1 MGHNIFSFIK
11 HISSILYNNIFYY
24 STFQK
29 SDLEISMQ
37 WIYYIILFSVIFGN
51 IDKNEYEIK
60 LYGFNV
66 AKCEVYISDTLYN
79 SKECTKIEY
88 KVKSINFMDIF
99 FNIKNHYLTIIDNQ
113 DFSIKYYQKN
123 TIQPKIHNILETKE
137 LNNRIFYS
145 DNEYEIFKNEY
156 NIFSF
161 LYGLSS
167 GRITNSD
174 KSYIIDREGKK
185 YNAQLA
191 ANGADYELII
201 NEGNSKNGAIEHTD
215 IFLWGL
221 FLEKSKN
228 RIYIDQDNRKIIKCI
243 FKRGM
248 VVITATI
255 N

>member
-1 MGHNIFSFIK
+1 
-11 HISSILYNNIFYY
+11 
-24 STFQK
+24 
-29 SDLEISMQ
+29 LEISMQ

-99 FNIKNHYLTIIDNQ
+99 FNIKNYYLTIIDNQ

-167 GRITNSD
+167 GRITNSN
-174 KSYIIDREGKK
+174 KSFIIDREGKK
-185 YNAQLA
+185 YNAIISVI
-191 ANGADYELII
+191 GADYKLTTDEIT
-201 NEGNSKNGAIEHTD
+201 SKSGVIEHTD
-215 IFLWGL
+215 IFSWGL
-221 FLEKSKN
+221 FLPNTE
-228 RIYIDQDNRKIIKCI
+228 KIIRFNRENNIIESCQFQKGLLKFRADLI
-243 FKRGM
+243 K
-248 VVITATI
+248 
-255 N
+255 